1 MEHDHIIISDE
12 DVMEIR
18 RQNLYVSDFK
28 VEYLGQ
34 FMEMS
39 WVVNVAQPLKYITAT
54 YKI

>member
-1 MEHDHIIISDE
+1 MEHDQIIISDE
-12 DVMEIR
+12 DEMGIR
-18 RQNLYVSDFK
+18 RQNIYCSDFK

-39 WVVNVAQPLKYITAT
+39 WVVNGGYPLNYITAT

>member
-1 MEHDHIIISDE
+1 MEHNHIIISDE

-18 RQNLYVSDFK
+18 RQNIYCSDFK

-39 WVVNVAQPLKYITAT
+39 WVVNGGHPINYIRAT
-54 YKI
+54 YTI